1 MGRVRVVLAL
11 SPLCRAAAMAQAE
24 QEQAVRDMADS
35 PAVLE
40 VAEAWLAGSIP
51 GWVEAGSEVP
61 VAGHW
66 DHLDTSLFL

>member
-11 SPLCRAAAMAQAE
+11 SPLCRAAAMARAE

-40 VAEAWLAGSIP
+40 VAEA
-51 GWVEAGSEVP
+51 
-61 VAGHW
+61 
-66 DHLDTSLFL
+66 